1 MKKIISI
8 IFVAVWMIVVFYFS
22 SQGGQSSTSSSK
34 RVANAVVNIINING
48 KMDNIEKQELVD
60 KIDPYIRKLAHYTI
74 YIIGGIL
81 ITNAIYAYM
90 TIEERVISKSL
101 TIGILYAIS
110 DEIHQLFVNGR
121 SGKVTD
127 VIIDSLG
134 VLTGI
139 VFFLIVEKIVK
150 KIKENIKGGA

>member
-34 RVANAVVNIINING
+34 KVANVVVNIINING
-48 KMDNIEKQELVD
+48 KMDNIEKQVLVD
-60 KIDPYIRKLAHYTI
+60 KIDPYVRKMAHYSI

-81 ITNAIYAYM
+81 ITNAIYTFM
-90 TIEERVISKSL
+90 TIEARVITKSFI
-101 TIGILYAIS
+101 IGCLYAIS
-110 DEIHQLFVNGR
+110 DEIHQLFVPGR

-139 VFFLIVEKIVK
+139 VIFLIVEKI
-150 KIKENIKGGA
+150 IKQIRKNVKGGA